1 MKSIITT
8 VGTSVFKNYKEHK
21 NLINDHYA
29 VIRDKPEGEWGNCE
43 DRIKRIKDIII
54 PWSKDN
60 PDASAEIKSI
70 LKIQGVLK
78 EDIRVFLL
86 ATDTIV
92 SRLAAEIT
100 QHWFED
106 YDKKIEIAFNVETDV
121 IKGLQVALYERLIKE
136 GLPNLINRIN
146 LIAGAGMDSA
156 GYFKDIIFNITG
168 GYKAIIPFMTIM
180 AQVNGCKTAYIFED
194 TDALILIPNLPV
206 RIDFG
211 VFEDYPNE
219 IALLDEGIDNYN
231 RAKDESFQAF
241 SELEEKGM
249 VEQIDNYALL
259 SPAGKIFHEKFKGKF
274 FIFYAPDDIYSELIG
289 QADIMRILKTKFPDK
304 KLVKSKTE
312 IKGGHK
318 VYDDGNNGNRI
329 YYFRDM
335 GRLFIYNTF
344 QSEEA
349 ARKFIATPINKDR
362 IMQESKLRK
371 LEV

>member
-8 VGTSVFKNYKEHK
+8 VGTSVFENYIEHK

-29 VIRDKPEGEWGNCE
+29 VIRDKQEGEWRNCE

-70 LKIQGVLK
+70 IKIQGMLK

-92 SRLAAEIT
+92 SRLAAEII

-121 IKGLQVALYERLIKE
+121 IKSLQVAFYKSLIKE

-146 LIAGAGMDSA
+146 LIAGGGMDSK

-180 AQVNGCKTAYIFED
+180 AQVKGCKTVYIFED
-194 TDALILIPNLPV
+194 TDSLILIPNLPLK
-206 RIDFG
+206 IDFG
-211 VFEDYPNE
+211 IFEDYPNE
-219 IALLDEGIDNYN
+219 IALLDEGMDNYHQE
-231 RAKDESFQAF
+231 KDRSFQAF
-241 SELEEKGM
+241 SELEEKCM
-249 VEQIDNYALL
+249 IEQIDNHAFL
-259 SPAGKIFHEKFKGKF
+259 SPVGRIFHEEFKDKYLM
-274 FIFYAPDDIYSELIG
+274 FYAPDDIYSELNG
-289 QADIMRILKTKFPDK
+289 QADIKRILKTKFKDK
-304 KLVKSKTE
+304 KLVEAKTE
-312 IKGGHK
+312 IKGGHY
-318 VYDDGNNGNRI
+318 VYDDGNNDNRI
-329 YYFRDM
+329 YYLRDK
-335 GRLFIYNTF
+335 GLLFIYKTF
-344 QSEEA
+344 QSEED
-349 ARKFIATPINKDR
+349 ARQFIAVPVNKDR
-362 IMQESKLRK
+362 IIQESKPRR